1 MDSIIKVLLHKL
13 FLLLFIFFFIQIKAK
28 VKRFM
33 HNLILSK
40 IINKA
45 SIIKQQLPILLSSRI
60 QHMAEL

>member
-28 VKRFM
+28 VKHFM

-45 SIIKQQLPILLSSRI
+45 SIIKQQTAHFAFLS
-60 QHMAEL
+60 HTAYG